1 MKFIRI
7 FAVLGAV
14 CLLTAP
20 ARAEEATYALDAG
33 RSRIEFT
40 AHSTGHD
47 FEGWTADIKGR
58 MTIDRERV
66 TIAAPIEI
74 VIPVL
79 PLTTGIPA
87 RDHAMQHMF
96 RADRFADI
104 RYTVASITPAGE
116 GKYRLD
122 GTLVI
127 AGVPKPLSIDAD
139 GVFDGDH
146 VTVTGRVPLTVTD
159 FGLRPPSML
168 GFMSVRPDITLSFK
182 TVWKRA

>member
-1 MKFIRI
+1 MKLRGI
-7 FAVLGAV
+7 FAVLGAA

-20 ARAEEATYALDAG
+20 VRAEEATYALDGG
-33 RSRIEFT
+33 RSRVEFT
-40 AHSTGHD
+40 ARSTGHD
-47 FEGWTADIKGR
+47 FEGWTGGIKGR

-66 TIAAPIEI
+66 SVAAPIEV

-79 PLTTGIPA
+79 SLTTGIPA

-96 RADRFADI
+96 HADRFPDI
-104 RYTVASITPAGE
+104 RYTVTAIRPIGE

-122 GTLVI
+122 GALLI
-127 AGVPKPLSIDAD
+127 AGVSKPLSIDTD
-139 GVFDGDH
+139 GVFEGET
-146 VTVTGRVPLTVTD
+146 VTVTGRAPLTVTD